1 VTDDDSGG
9 AGGTGETATIT
20 ELGLDVRDNGTLGHH
35 INGEDV
41 TDAQR
46 GFSATVQELAGV
58 HAFDSDEILNV
69 LLEFITISEN
79 DLGKRSATAGIVHDV
94 LHDTLDVTRL
104 LDVVK
109 SPERRRG
116 DSLACVSLEN
126 SAATASLC

>member
-1 VTDDDSGG
+1 M
-9 AGGTGETATIT
+9 
-20 ELGLDVRDNGTLGHH
+20 
-35 INGEDV
+35 
-41 TDAQR
+41 
-46 GFSATVQELAGV
+46 
-58 HAFDSDEILNV
+58 

-94 LHDTLDVTRL
+94 LHDTLDVTEHIKNSVRHAIFSLIYYLPRL